1 MALKDWLDTG
11 KCMLGFHQGEWV
23 RADSASCVLI
33 QRCDRCG
40 TINQR
45 VEHEWPDWSYRS
57 ETDCALERSCKRCA
71 ETEARVEHQW
81 GSWQYRSADG
91 CEQGIQCKRCATWSD
106 EHRVEHA
113 WGEWR
118 YEERYRAPL
127 HACVRCSNLASYFA
141 EQSVE
146 PVTNHGAES
155 SLKNVQELVA
165 DNEAVAAMLGRAQA
179 HAEPAAMLS
188 TESECSEPAP
198 DLQKHGLEELR
209 RIYEEQVQSGV
220 ISAERRPLL
229 NALLAELDGV
239 IQRPGWTIA
248 DKQINARRLQD
259 AMLRLGEA
267 LLDPSRGT
275 PDKKPDAGTRLAL
288 VVKLHNELH
297 RYVYNETAG
306 GDLTGEEGRAGMAL
320 MGELRDSR
328 EALADLPADG
338 DPLKLESETLRQ
350 TAVNIRNFSLRHHLM
365 LISPIWPTHSTAQ
378 KPSAVFFSGGDEAGA
393 LVERACAE
401 RKLQQLVSQ
410 STGEPTSLRWNHLRE
425 ATLGVF
431 DFTGF
436 KRNGDLA
443 KISAVANVA
452 YELGIALALGR
463 PAIIVAFEDQDLPFD
478 LDLEP
483 IRITP
488 QADALSQLGR
498 ALDETLY
505 GLQRSRAGSSVVASI
520 KFLRS
525 HYGSSSD
532 FRVRQSLASI
542 DSDAERDAVKARL
555 LISSALG
562 FVGAG
567 APQIAFPSWPGDY
580 PDPLSKRCFHVTA
593 FGPDWASTT
602 SRIVADACGGA
613 IQYIRGDKVL
623 EPDILRSIWDEICRA
638 THIVVDLTG
647 LNANVALELAIAHTL
662 GRNVLLISQDRQPEK
677 YFRAI
682 AKQRIHP
689 YALDSEE
696 AIRDFSSVL
705 RRFLS

>member
-23 RADSASCVLI
+23 RADPASCVLI
-33 QRCDRCG
+33 QSCDRCQ

-45 VEHEWPDWSYRS
+45 VEHDWLDWSYRS
-57 ETDCALERSCKRCA
+57 ETDCALERSCKRCR
-71 ETEARVEHQW
+71 ESEARVEHQW
-81 GSWQYRSADG
+81 GTWQYRSADG
-91 CEQGIQCKRCATWSD
+91 CEQGIQCNRCATWSD
-106 EHRVEHA
+106 EHRIEHA

-118 YEERYRAPL
+118 YEERCRAPL
-127 HACVRCSNLASYFA
+127 HACVRCSILASYFP

-146 PVTNHGAES
+146 PVPNHGAES
-155 SLKNVQELVA
+155 ALKNVQELLSDDA
-165 DNEAVAAMLGRAQA
+165 AVAAMLERAQA
-179 HAEPAAMLS
+179 HAEP
-188 TESECSEPAP
+188 ESEPSEAAP
-198 DLQKHGLEELR
+198 DWQKHGLEELR
-209 RIYEEQVQSGV
+209 RMYEEQVQSGV

-239 IQRPGWTIA
+239 IQRPGSTLA
-248 DKQINARRLQD
+248 EKQINARRLQD

-275 PDKKPDAGTRLAL
+275 PDKKPHTATRLAL
-288 VVKLHNELH
+288 IVKLHNELH
-297 RYVYNETAG
+297 RYVYNETAS

-350 TAVNIRNFSLRHHLM
+350 TALNIRNFSLRHHLM
-365 LISPIWPTHSTAQ
+365 LIAPIWPTHSTAQ
-378 KPSAVFFSGGDEAGA
+378 KPSALFYSGGDELGE

-401 RKLQQLVSQ
+401 RKLQQLILE
-410 STGEPTSLRWNHLRE
+410 STGEPASLRWNQLRE
-425 ATLGVF
+425 AALAVF

-443 KISAVANVA
+443 EMSAVANIA

-463 PAIIVAFEDQDLPFD
+463 PATIVAFEGQDLPFD
-478 LDLEP
+478 LDLEAV
-483 IRITP
+483 RITP
-488 QADALSQLGR
+488 QADALAQLGR

-505 GLQRSRAGSSVVASI
+505 SLQRSRAGSSVAASI
-520 KFLRS
+520 AFLRS
-525 HYGSSSD
+525 QYQPVAD

-542 DSDAERDAVKARL
+542 DHSTERDPVKARL
-555 LISSALG
+555 LIASSLG
-562 FVGAG
+562 FVGPG

-580 PDPLSKRCFHVTA
+580 PDRSAKRCFHVTA

-602 SRIVADACGGA
+602 SRIVGEACGDA
-613 IQYIRGDKVL
+613 IQYIRGDRVL
-623 EPDILRSIWDEICRA
+623 EPDILRSIWDELCRA
-638 THIVVDLTG
+638 THIIVDLTG
-647 LNANVALELAIAHTL
+647 LNANVVLELGIAHTL
-662 GRNVLLISQDRQPEK
+662 GRNVLLVSQDRQPEK

-689 YALDSEE
+689 YALDSK
-696 AIRDFSSVL
+696 AAARDFSSVL